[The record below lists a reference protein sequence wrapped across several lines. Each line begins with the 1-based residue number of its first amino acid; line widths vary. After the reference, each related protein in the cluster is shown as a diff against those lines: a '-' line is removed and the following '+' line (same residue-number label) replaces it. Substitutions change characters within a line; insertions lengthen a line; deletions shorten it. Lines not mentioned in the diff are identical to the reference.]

1 MAPSHARV
9 AGEAARETLTGE
21 SVGQL
26 SSSEIVIV

>member
-9 AGEAARETLTGE
+9 AEAARETLTGE